1 MKPPSPHPAAQVD
14 RRHADRS
21 RPGDIREAC
30 RLILGALAIGLIAL
44 WPGLGEPQ
52 PDPGVV
58 ATVVGVV
65 LVVVFIGLTVWL
77 TRKIW
82 LGKNWAR
89 WAMLFYLLLGWVLAV
104 ADLNAEMAR
113 SPITAIISVVTG
125 VMEMFACWL
134 LFFGAGGQWFAANAA
149 DRGPA
154 DEGVS

>member
-1 MKPPSPHPAAQVD
+1 MKPPLPHRAAQVD
-14 RRHADRS
+14 QPRADRS

-30 RLILGALAIGLIAL
+30 RLILGALAIGLIAF

-58 ATVVGVV
+58 ATVVGVL
-65 LVVVFIGLTVWL
+65 LVVVFGGLTVWL

-89 WAMLFYLLLGWVLAV
+89 WAMLFYLLLGWVLTL

-113 SPITAIISVVTG
+113 SPITAIISVVTA
-125 VMEMFACWL
+125 VMEVFACWL
-134 LFFGAGGQWFAANAA
+134 LFFGAGGRWFTPRAN
-149 DRGPA
+149 DHR
-154 DEGVS
+154 VL